1 MNPSIIIH
9 GILFKSMNRSSIFNR
24 KMDFEK
30 SHGSYLVDK
39 GNNEKY
45 LDFFGQYST
54 LAIGY
59 NHKIFNSHEYIEEI
73 KRVAHQKITNCEIL
87 SDESSEFDKMFRKY
101 TSNGYFSHYHYSC
114 TGALAI
120 EAAIKTAMDYKGKGH
135 HSVITFK
142 GSFHGINSYGGFLT
156 CRFEPVKNRLKDFPK
171 IMEKPFD
178 NPVIRYKDSKKIVN
192 SNFVNEVLNKIEHRI
207 KSNNNVCAILVEPIQ
222 CTYGDYYFP
231 NEFFTGI
238 REIANR
244 YDIPLIFDE
253 IQIGFGG
260 TGKIWF
266 HEHLPIVPDI
276 LVFGKKT
283 QLSGIAVQKQFSKI
297 FKNSIR
303 LEVTWDAD
311 IIDMIRCK
319 YIMKVLKDE
328 LILQNVNK
336 MANRLKSGLENIKEL
351 KNLRNKGL
359 IFAFDFSDKQKRDLF
374 FNELINNQMLCNPT
388 REKTIRLRPHLCVN
402 KDEID
407 HAIKV
412 IKTVSEKI

>member
-1 MNPSIIIH
+1 MLII
-9 GILFKSMNRSSIFNR
+9 GVLFKAMNRSSIFKR
-24 KMDFEK
+24 KIDFKK

-39 GNNEKY
+39 DNEKKY

-54 LAIGY
+54 LTIGY
-59 NHKIFNSHEYIEEI
+59 NHKIFSSSEYIEDI

-87 SDESSEFDKMFRKY
+87 SDESSEFDRLFRKY

-156 CRFEPVKNRLKDFPK
+156 CRFQPVKNRLSGFPK
-171 IMEKPFD
+171 IMERPFD
-178 NPVIRYKDSKKIVN
+178 NPVIKYQDGKKIVD
-192 SNFVNEVLNKIEHRI
+192 SNFVSEVLTKVEHRI
-207 KSNNNVCAILVEPIQ
+207 KSNDNVCAILVEPIQ

-231 NEFFTGI
+231 DEFFIGI
-238 REIANR
+238 REIATK

-260 TGKIWF
+260 TGKIWY
-266 HEHLPIVPDI
+266 HEHLSIVPDI

-283 QLSGIAVQKQFSKI
+283 QLSGIAVQEQFSKI
-297 FKNSIR
+297 FKTSIR

-311 IIDMIRCK
+311 IVDMIRCK
-319 YIMKVLKDE
+319 YIMKVLKSE
-328 LILQNVNK
+328 SILQNVNK
-336 MANRLKSGLENIKEL
+336 MANRLKSGLEKIKKL

-359 IFAFDFSDKQKRDLF
+359 LFAFDFSDKHKRDIF
-374 FNELINNQMLCNPT
+374 FNGLINNQILSNPT
-388 REKTIRLRPHLCVN
+388 REKTVRLRPHLCVS

-407 HAIKV
+407 HAVEI
-412 IKTVSEKI
+412 IKTVSKKI